1 MNAQDISSFEK
12 NRSNSVEPD
21 ETLRQRQS
29 SIASRCFH
37 PKNGFIPFE
46 RLEIE
51 QSIGARFEKQ
61 VTRAP
66 HHLAVVTEG
75 QAYTYDQLNRAAN
88 RIARVILE
96 KCGPQPAPIA
106 LLLEHGA
113 PTIMTIFGVLKA
125 GKIYV
130 ALDPAFPEARTSF
143 IVADSEAE
151 LIVTNQ
157 ANYAAAAA
165 LAQGD
170 ESRLLNIDNIGEEVA
185 DDNLALDIAPDTVA
199 YIIYTSG
206 STGQPK
212 GVYQNHRNLLHEIM
226 QYTNTLH
233 LSPHDRFTLVY
244 SCSVNGSLRDIFGA
258 LLIGASVHS
267 FDVKTK
273 GLADLARWMQAEEI
287 TFYHSVPTVFR
298 HFIDGLMGGETFP
311 HLRLIRFGGERVPTQ
326 YIEWYKQFFP
336 DSCILYAGMGATETS
351 TTRQCFI
358 DKETVIR
365 DSVVPTGYA
374 VDERPILLLDENGRP
389 VPEGE
394 VGTITVKS
402 RYLALGYWRRPD
414 LTAER
419 FRPDPDGSDAR
430 LYLTGDL
437 GRILAD
443 GRLIHMGREDAQVK
457 IRGHRV
463 ELAEIEQTLLK
474 HPGIKEAAVA
484 AHPDGQNGHYLAAY
498 AVAHPGETVTT
509 TELHKFFKQNVPD
522 YMMPAAFVFLGQM
535 PLTPNSKVDRKSL
548 PVPELTRPALAT
560 PFEPPTTAAETELAH
575 IWTTILRVDPIGI
588 LDNFFELG
596 GHSLSATQVIS
607 RLQEQFQI
615 ALPFHTFF
623 AQPTIAA
630 LARHINQASASA
642 ADTPMPRLPRAA
654 DGPTSAPASYSQQR
668 LWFLEQLDPGK
679 PTFNLPLVLVLNGR
693 LHTHALQQAINQLV
707 ARHEPLR
714 TTFFTE
720 EGDLRQRI
728 QPAQAVPWEWVDLQ
742 PLPPAARRQAAEEQL
757 YAATYRTFDLVNGPL
772 LRVTLYRLSETEHW
786 LLIAMHHIVTD
797 GWSVGLMQTELT
809 ELYRAAVA
817 NQPANLP
824 ELPVQYADFAAW
836 QHNWLTTPEAAS
848 QLSYW
853 KQQLT
858 GMPPALELPTDQ
870 PRPAHSTGQGAQR
883 RFELPASLVQQIN
896 QLSQTEAATPYMM
909 LLTAFLALLHRHS
922 GQDDLVIGT
931 TIANRTRAD
940 IEPLIGFFLNSLVLR
955 TDLSGQ
961 PTFRELLGRVR
972 QTTLDAFANQQIPV
986 EKLIESLNP
995 SRQGHNL
1002 PLFQV
1007 LFIYQNM
1014 PRPTLDWP
1022 DLKVTRRRL
1031 DLDVTKFDLTLT
1043 VIEQDNGLQC
1053 LFEYNSD
1060 LFAAATIE
1068 RLFGQMQ
1075 TLLSGVLAAPTT
1087 AVSQLPLLTPPQTAE
1102 LLALAKGP
1110 TLPPPPFTAVPQ
1122 WFEAQVE
1129 KSGMGTAVIHQ
1140 NHSLSY
1146 ADLNHRANQLARHLQ
1161 KQDVTAN
1168 SIVGLCLH
1176 RSPDM
1181 LVGLLGIL
1189 KAGGAYLPLD
1199 PAYPTERL
1207 AHMLEDAQV
1216 KTIVTQDELVALLPQ
1231 AGRSFVC
1238 VDRDWPQIGAET
1250 ADNLGLRPAPE
1261 DLAYVIY
1268 TSGST
1273 GKPKGV
1279 MIPHRALT
1287 QFTQAASHLYG
1298 VSASDRM
1305 LQFAT
1310 INFDAAVEEI
1320 FPTVVQGGTLCLRT
1334 DQMLH
1339 SMEAFLAQA
1348 AAYEVTMLDLPTA
1361 FWHQL
1366 VTSLAEDGLALP
1378 ESLRLLIIGGEKA
1391 SGPKVAEWHSLVG
1404 SRVRLFNTYGPTEAT
1419 VVTTAYEL
1427 PADGAPQLVSQ
1438 GLPIGRPLANCQAL
1452 VLDAQQKPVPIG
1464 VPGELVLGGPQ
1475 VALGYLHQ
1483 PELTAEAFIPHPF
1496 RPGETVYRTGD
1507 QVRWL
1512 PDGTLEFWGRV
1523 DDQVKIRGFRIEL
1536 GEIERALASHPAI
1549 REVCVLARE
1558 DEPGQKRLAAYLVA
1572 NPEAEAPTVGDL
1584 RGFLKE
1590 SLPDYMVP
1598 AAFMFLAALPL
1609 TNSGKINRQA
1619 LPVPELQRDEQ
1630 ASYLPPRTETEATL
1644 AAVWA
1649 EVLGLERVGIQDNYF
1664 DLGGDSI
1671 LSIRLLAK
1679 ARQAGLEIALPDLF
1693 RYQTI
1698 AALAPHVG
1706 AGQAAPAGTEPFQLI
1721 SADIRAQLPAEVMDA
1736 YPLSRLQA
1744 GMLYHSK
1751 LTSETA
1757 VYLNVNV
1764 KLIRAPFSQD
1774 GFVKAL
1780 ATLAQRH
1787 PILRSSFHL
1796 HTYPQPLQLVY
1807 QTATIPLAVDDLR
1820 HLPAAEQQTVFA
1832 NWLAAERQRRFNWQT
1847 APLLRFHIHRL
1858 DDETFQ
1864 LTMSE
1869 HHAILDGWSEA
1880 ALLAEL
1886 LQLYLANLGQAVTVP
1901 PPPTAHFRDFVAAEQ
1916 TAVTDPT
1923 QRDFWHSQVAN
1934 APLTQIPRWPK
1945 ERTPGLALSTEQEA
1959 TQRKFQTM
1967 LPEAVVKKLLT
1978 LAKETGVHAKH
1989 LFLSAHLYVLGLL
2002 TNQKEVV
2009 TGVVTNGRLEQTDGE
2024 RTLGLFLNTLPFR
2037 QPLAGGSWKTLIRQ
2051 TASTEQA
2058 LLAQR
2063 RFPLIEIQQLRPGQ
2077 PLFEAVF
2084 NFNHFHVYEALNQHN
2099 KLQIL
2104 ENHYYASTS
2113 DRLTTDFFMDPATAS
2128 VKLTIEYAA
2137 EQFPLP
2143 QIEAI
2148 AGYYTQTLAA
2158 MAHQPEADYTHYSP
2172 LSASERTLL
2181 LETWNQTQAAYPSHA
2196 CAHELIAR
2204 QAAQTPGG
2212 TAVLSDHQTL
2222 TYQELVSRAN
2232 QLAHHLRSLGVGP
2245 ETIVGISVG
2254 RTPDLIVGLLGILTA
2269 GGAYLPLDP
2278 DYPPDR
2284 LAFMIEDAQTPVII
2298 STTELATNLPP
2309 NQGTIVK
2316 IDADWPIIAQQPTT
2330 LPQSGVT
2337 PDHLAYVIYTS
2348 GSTGQPKGVLVP
2360 HRGLINLSFYAGQ
2373 HIFDMRP
2380 TDRLLQF
2387 TTINFDAAV
2396 IEIFP
2401 TLVGGAALV
2410 MSSTNKLAAA
2420 DLNTLINRQKISL
2433 LGLPTAYWQLWARE
2447 MAQLGL
2453 ALPASLRRVVVGGEA
2468 MNPSVV
2474 ALWQKLDN
2482 EQKITLFNGYGPT
2495 ESTVATTV
2503 YEVQPTDATASLIPI
2518 GRPVH
2523 NLAVYVLNEQGQPV
2537 PIGVPGEL
2545 HIGGVGVARGYLRR
2559 PERTAQAF
2567 LPNPFATNPDARMYK
2582 TGDLVR
2588 WLPDGNLEFMGRTD
2602 HQVKLRGFRI
2612 ELGEIEA
2619 ALLQLPEIQE
2629 AMVLLWADEAANQH
2643 LVAYYLTGETAVPHT
2658 ADLKAR
2664 LQTSLPEYMVPTI
2677 YMPLHAWPLTPNGKI
2692 DRQALPIPDLA
2703 NAAATQQAYAP
2714 PNDPIE
2720 NQLVDIWENVLQVKP
2735 IGIHDNYFNLGGHSL
2750 QTIVLFARLERAF
2763 EVEIPLATIIQAPT
2777 IAQLA
2782 VIIREMGEE
2791 TTWSSLVPISPTG
2804 RERPFF
2810 CVHGGAGHVYHY
2822 RGLAKYLGPNQPF
2835 FGLQPANRS
2844 GTFAGN
2850 GNITIMAQDYVAEIR
2865 KVQPTGPYYLGGFCF
2880 GGLVAFEMAQQ
2891 LRQAGETVAMVAI
2904 IDAVNPEFENN
2915 PPQTQQPQENWLT
2928 RQKIAFG
2935 QQKTVS
2941 DKLAYLYK
2949 VVRRRLRSTFVE
2961 PAIRKQ
2967 QQKAHLEKMQ
2977 EIKRYEASGQ
2987 PLPLDLRD
2995 YRNMMATDWAQ
3006 KQYKPQPY
3014 DSNLVILRRE
3024 GGGAGIPE
3032 DMGWGQLTTA
3042 QTEVYRIPGGHMD
3055 ILQEPNVQDLARLL
3069 QKGLEANRQMTAN
3082 GPNT

>member
-1 MNAQDISSFEK
+1 MNAQEIASFEK
-12 NRSNSVEPD
+12 NKPDSEELD

-29 SIASRCFH
+29 IIASRCFH
-37 PKNGFIPFE
+37 PQNGFAPFE
-46 RLEIE
+46 RTEIE

-61 VTRAP
+61 VARDP

-75 QAYTYDQLNRAAN
+75 QSYTYDQINRAAN
-88 RIARVILE
+88 RIARAILE
-96 KCGPQPAPIA
+96 KCGPKPAPVA

-113 PTIMTIFGVLKA
+113 PTIMAIFGVLKG

-143 IVADSEAE
+143 IVADSQAE

-170 ESRLLNIDNIGEEVA
+170 ESRLLNIDTLGDEVA
-185 DDNLALDIAPDTVA
+185 DDNLALDISPDTVA
-199 YIIYTSG
+199 YILYTSG

-273 GLADLARWMQAEEI
+273 GLADLASWMQREEI

-298 HFIDGLMGGETFP
+298 HFIDGLLGGETFP
-311 HLRLIRFGGERVPTQ
+311 QLRLIRFGGERVPTQ
-326 YIEWYKQFFP
+326 YIDWYKQFFP

-414 LTAER
+414 LTTER

-474 HPGIKEAAVA
+474 HPGVKEAAVA

-498 AVAHPGETVTT
+498 AVAHPGQNITT
-509 TELHKFFKQNVPD
+509 TELYKFFKQNVPD

-560 PFEPPTTAAETELAH
+560 PFEPPTTAVETELAH
-575 IWTTILRVDPIGI
+575 IWSTILRVDPIGI

-607 RLQEQFQI
+607 RLQERFQI
-615 ALPFHTFF
+615 AMPFHAFF
-623 AQPTIAA
+623 AEPTIAA
-630 LARHINQASASA
+630 LAQQINQASAST
-642 ADTPMPRLPRAA
+642 ADTPLPRLPREA
-654 DGPTSAPASYSQQR
+654 DGPTIAPASYSQQR

-679 PTFNLPLVLVLNGR
+679 ATFNLPLVLVLNGR
-693 LHTHALQQAINQLV
+693 LHTNALQHAIDQLV
-707 ARHEPLR
+707 ARHETLR

-720 EGDLRQRI
+720 EGELRQRI

-742 PLPPAARRQAAEEQL
+742 QLPPAARRQAANEQL
-757 YAATYRTFDLVNGPL
+757 YAATYHTFDLVNGPL

-836 QHNWLTTPEAAS
+836 QHSWLTTPEAAH

-853 KQQLT
+853 KQQLA
-858 GMPPALELPTDQ
+858 GMPPALALPTDH
-870 PRPAHSTGQGAQR
+870 PRPVQSTGQGAQR
-883 RFELPASLVQQIN
+883 RFDLPTGLVQQLN
-896 QLSQTEAATPYMM
+896 QLSQAEAATPYMT
-909 LLTAFLALLHRHS
+909 LLTAFVALLHRYS
-922 GQDDLVIGT
+922 GQDDLVMGT

-961 PTFRELLGRVR
+961 PTFRELLSRVR

-1060 LFAAATIE
+1060 LFEAATIE

-1075 TLLSGVLAAPTT
+1075 TLLSHVVQAPTT
-1087 AVSQLPLLTPPQTAE
+1087 AVSHLHLLTPPQTAE
-1102 LLALAKGP
+1102 LLTLAEGP
-1110 TLPPPPFTAVPQ
+1110 QLPPPPFTAVPQ

-1129 KSGMGTAVIHQ
+1129 KSGRRTAVTHLT
-1140 NHSLSY
+1140 HTLTY
-1146 ADLNHRANQLARHLQ
+1146 AQLNQRANQLARHLQ
-1161 KQDVTAN
+1161 KQGVTAN
-1168 SIVGLCLH
+1168 RIVGLCLH
-1176 RSPDM
+1176 RSTDM
-1181 LVGLLGIL
+1181 LVALLGIL

-1207 AHMLEDAQV
+1207 ALMLEDAQV
-1216 KTIVTQDELVALLPQ
+1216 QTIVTQNALVGLLPQ
-1231 AGRSFVC
+1231 AGASLVC
-1238 VDRDWPQIGAET
+1238 IDQDWPQIAQESAE
-1250 ADNLGLRPAPE
+1250 NLGLLPTPE
-1261 DLAYVIY
+1261 DLAYIIY

-1298 VSASDRM
+1298 VTASDRM

-1320 FPTVVQGGTLCLRT
+1320 FPTLVQGGTLCLRT
-1334 DQMLH
+1334 DEMLN

-1348 AAYEVTMLDLPTA
+1348 TAYEVTMLDLPTA

-1366 VTSLAEDGLALP
+1366 VTSLAEDRLALP
-1378 ESLRLLIIGGEKA
+1378 TSLRLLIIGGEKA
-1391 SGPKVAEWHSLVG
+1391 SGPKVADWHRLVG
-1404 SRVRLFNTYGPTEAT
+1404 DTVRLFNTYGPTEAT
-1419 VVTTAYEL
+1419 VVATAYEL
-1427 PADGAPQLVSQ
+1427 PADGVPQLVSQ
-1438 GLPIGRPLANCQAL
+1438 GMPIGRPLANGQAL
-1452 VLDAQQKPVPIG
+1452 VLDAQQKPVPVG

-1483 PELTAEAFIPHPF
+1483 PALTADVFIPHPF
-1496 RPGETVYRTGD
+1496 RTGETVYRTGD

-1512 PDGTLEFWGRV
+1512 PDGNLEFWGRV
-1523 DDQVKIRGFRIEL
+1523 DDQVKIRGFRIEP

-1558 DEPGQKRLAAYLVA
+1558 DAPGQKRLAAYLVA
-1572 NPEAEAPTVGDL
+1572 APEAELPAIGDL
-1584 RGFLKE
+1584 RAFLKE

-1598 AAFMFLAALPL
+1598 AAFMFLDALPL
-1609 TNSGKINRQA
+1609 SNSGKINRRA
-1619 LPVPELQRDEQ
+1619 LPLPELQRDEQ

-1649 EVLGLERVGIQDNYF
+1649 EVLGLPRVGVADNYF

-1706 AGQAAPAGTEPFQLI
+1706 AGQADAARTEPFQLI
-1721 SADIRAQLPAEVMDA
+1721 PEQIRAQLPEDVMDA

-1751 LTSETA
+1751 LEPDTA
-1757 VYLNVNV
+1757 VYFNVTIKV
-1764 KLIRAPFSQD
+1764 VRAVLD
-1774 GFVKAL
+1774 EEKMR
-1780 ATLAQRH
+1780 ATLALLGQRH
-1787 PILRSSFHL
+1787 PILRTSYHL
-1796 HTYPQPLQLVY
+1796 GEYAQPLQLVHE
-1807 QTATIPLAVDDLR
+1807 TAVIPLQVDDLR
-1820 HLPAAEQQTVFA
+1820 SLSPAEQATIRTA
-1832 NWLAAERQRRFNWQT
+1832 WLAAEHSQHFNWET
-1847 APLLRFHIHRL
+1847 PPLLRFQVHRL
-1858 DDETFQ
+1858 TDDTFQ
-1864 LTMSE
+1864 LAMSV
-1869 HHAILDGWSEA
+1869 HHVILDGWSEA
-1880 ALLAEL
+1880 ALISEFFQIYTA
-1886 LQLYLANLGQAVTVP
+1886 QLGANVAPIP
-1901 PPPTAHFRDFVAAEQ
+1901 PAPVAQFRDFIAAEK
-1916 TAVTDPT
+1916 AAMANEEH
-1923 QRDFWHSQVAN
+1923 QRYWSEQISD
-1934 APLTQIPRWPK
+1934 APLTQIARWPNANAQEGEHLDPMRSHLLK
-1945 ERTPGLALSTEQEA
+1945 LPTEVVDGLLA
-1959 TQRKFQTM
+1959 
-1967 LPEAVVKKLLT
+1967 
-1978 LAKETGVHAKH
+1978 LAKESGVHIKH
-1989 LFLSAHLYVLGLL
+1989 VFLAAHLYVMGLVSGE
-2002 TNQKEVV
+2002 NDVV
-2009 TGVVTNGRLEQTDGE
+2009 TGLVSNGRLEQTDGE
-2024 RTLGLFLNTLPFR
+2024 RTLGLFLNTIPFR
-2037 QPLAGGSWKTLIRQ
+2037 QQLTGGTWADLVRQ
-2051 TASTEQA
+2051 TFSTEQE
-2058 LLAQR
+2058 LLPHR
-2063 RFPLIEIQQLRPGQ
+2063 RFPLVNIRQMRPGQ
-2077 PLFEAVF
+2077 DLFETIF
-2084 NFNHFHVYEALNQHN
+2084 NFIHFRIFGEANQ
-2099 KLQIL
+2099 LAGLEIL
-2104 ENHYYASTS
+2104 KNDYYGSVS
-2113 DRLTTDFFMDPATAS
+2113 DIFSLDVFMNPVTAAVNLVLDYSVTHFPPA
-2128 VKLTIEYAA
+2128 
-2137 EQFPLP
+2137 

-2148 AGYYTQTLAA
+2148 AGYYWETLTQ
-2158 MAHQPEADYTHYSP
+2158 MAREPQANYATFSA
-2172 LSASERTLL
+2172 LSAAERSLVVD
-2181 LETWNQTQAAYPSHA
+2181 TWNQTEAAFPAETCVHK
-2196 CAHELIAR
+2196 LIAQ
-2204 QAAQTPGG
+2204 QAAQTPEA
-2212 TAVLSDHQTL
+2212 TAVLSQNQTL
-2222 TYQELVSRAN
+2222 TYGELVSRAN
-2232 QLAHHLRSLGVGP
+2232 QLAHYLQTLGVGP
-2245 ETIVGISVG
+2245 DTIVGISVG
-2254 RTPDLIVGLLGILTA
+2254 RVPDLIVGLLGILTA

-2278 DYPPDR
+2278 EYPQDR
-2284 LAFMIEDAQTPVII
+2284 LAYMLEDAQTPVLL
-2298 STTELATNLPP
+2298 TTAALANKLP
-2309 NQGTIVK
+2309 QTQAKLIK
-2316 IDADWPIIAQQPTT
+2316 LDSDWPTIAQQPTIA
-2330 LPQSGVT
+2330 PASQVT
-2337 PDHLAYVIYTS
+2337 PDNLAYIIYTS
-2348 GSTGQPKGVLVP
+2348 GSTGKPKGVLLP
-2360 HRGLINLSFYAGQ
+2360 HRAMMNHNWYIGKQLFKLQPA
-2373 HIFDMRP
+2373 
-2380 TDRLLQF
+2380 DRALQF
-2387 TTINFDAAV
+2387 STINFDVAV
-2396 IEIFP
+2396 EEIFP
-2401 TLVGGAALV
+2401 TLLCGSTLVLSPTNVLTAAEMVTL
-2410 MSSTNKLAAA
+2410 
-2420 DLNTLINRQKISL
+2420 LNQYQVTILN
-2433 LGLPTAYWQLWARE
+2433 LPTAYWQLLVRE
-2447 MAQLGL
+2447 MVEHSLPV
-2453 ALPASLRRVVVGGEA
+2453 PASLRLAAFGGEA
-2468 MNPSVV
+2468 IMAP
-2474 ALWQKLDN
+2474 AITAWHELDKN
-2482 EQKITLFNGYGPT
+2482 GRVTLINGYGPT
-2495 ESTVATTV
+2495 ETTV
-2503 YEVQPTDATASLIPI
+2503 TATDYHIQPQDGTASNIPI
-2518 GRPVH
+2518 GKPIANTRT
-2523 NLAVYVLNEQGQPV
+2523 YVLNAQHQPV

-2545 HIGGVGVARGYLRR
+2545 YIGGRGVARGYLRQ

-2567 LPNPFATNPDARMYK
+2567 LPDPFANAPNARMYK

-2588 WLPDGNLEFMGRTD
+2588 WLPDGNIEFIGRTD

-2612 ELGEIEA
+2612 ELGEIET

-2629 AMVLLWADEAANQH
+2629 ALVLLWADEAANKH
-2643 LVAYYLTGETAVPHT
+2643 LVAYYLARETAVPHI

-2664 LQTSLPEYMVPTI
+2664 LQTTLPEYMVPTI
-2677 YMPLHAWPLTPNGKI
+2677 YMQLAEWPLTPNGKI
-2692 DRQALPIPDLA
+2692 DRKALPAPDPA
-2703 NAAATQQAYAP
+2703 NVTATQQAYAP

-2720 NQLVDIWENVLQVKP
+2720 NQLVDIWESVLQVKP
-2735 IGIHDNYFNLGGHSL
+2735 IGIYDNYFDLGGHSL
-2750 QTIVLFARLERAF
+2750 QTIVLFARIERAF
-2763 EVEIPLATIIQAPT
+2763 AVEIPLATIIQAPT

-2782 VIIREMGEE
+2782 QIIRETGEE

-2804 RERPFF
+2804 QERPFF

-2822 RGLAKYLGPNQPF
+2822 RGLAKYLGPEQPF

-2850 GNITIMAQDYVAEIR
+2850 GNVTIMAQDYVAEIR

-2891 LRQAGETVAMVAI
+2891 LRQAGEKVALVAI
-2904 IDAVNPEFENN
+2904 IDAVNPEFENG
-2915 PPQTQQPQENWLT
+2915 PPKSAQPEGSWWA
-2928 RQKIAFG
+2928 RQKAAFG
-2935 QQKTVS
+2935 QQKTMS
-2941 DKLAYLYK
+2941 DKVTYLRK

-2967 QQKAHLEKMQ
+2967 HQKAHQEKMQ

-3006 KQYKPQPY
+3006 KHYKPQPY
-3014 DSNLVILRRE
+3014 DSDLVVLRRDE
-3024 GGGAGIPE
+3024 DWEGIPN
-3032 DMGWGQLTTA
+3032 DMGWGLLTTA
-3042 QTEVYRIPGGHMD
+3042 QTHVYRIPGGHMD

-3069 QKGLEANRQMTAN
+3069 QKGLESSRKMLTN
-3082 GPNT
+3082 GQNG